1 VTPEELT
8 ARVREGVPLA
18 GALGIEVLRAGAD
31 SATLRLPPSALSLR
45 PGATASGPALM
56 TLADVGIWVPLLVAT
71 GGADE
76 TRTAQ
81 LQIAFLR
88 PAGSMGVIAEVRIVR
103 RGRSSLYAEV
113 WMHGEGEEK
122 PCAHA
127 TSTWFRAAP
136 AAP

>member
-18 GALGIEVLRAGAD
+18 GALGIEVLRAGPD
-31 SATLRLPPSALSLR
+31 SATLRLPPSPLS
-45 PGATASGPALM
+45 
-56 TLADVGIWVPLLVAT
+56 LADVAIWVPLLVAT

-88 PAGSMGVIAEVRIVR
+88 PAGSMGVVAEVRIVR

-136 AAP
+136 AAR